1 MIGSAEVAGLS
12 LVAAGC
18 GGSSRN
24 GVAQVPST
32 QRTTTG
38 TELSAG
44 AKRNADLAYS
54 VCMRKHGV
62 PKFPDPEV
70 ASSGVRVRID
80 KSAPQFRRAEQACR
94 KLLPNGGIA
103 KQHEQAKH
111 LQEALD
117 YAACMRGNGVPRF
130 PDPTAAADG
139 GPDCGEIGASSGVNP
154 SSPRFKAAQ
163 KACHELLPGSPFGAG
178 PERS

>member
-32 QRTTTG
+32 QRTATG

-62 PKFPDPEV
+62 PKFPDP
-70 ASSGVRVRID
+70 
-80 KSAPQFRRAEQACR
+80 
-94 KLLPNGGIA
+94 
-103 KQHEQAKH
+103 
-111 LQEALD
+111 
-117 YAACMRGNGVPRF
+117 
-130 PDPTAAADG
+130 TAAADG
-139 GPDCGEIGASSGVNP
+139 GPDFGEIGASSGVNP